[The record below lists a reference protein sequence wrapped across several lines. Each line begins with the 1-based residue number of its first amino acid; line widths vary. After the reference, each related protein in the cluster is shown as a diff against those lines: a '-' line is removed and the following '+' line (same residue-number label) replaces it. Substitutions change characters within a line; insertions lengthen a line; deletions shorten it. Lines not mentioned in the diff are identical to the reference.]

1 MFRVYVMQR
10 CNPVKLSY
18 RKTSKS
24 EDLSPL
30 VVQGC
35 PSSWETWKYLDF
47 LLHREK
53 HLAWRIQFWVKYPW
67 KNIFCWKKIIYSQNW
82 FLFEKKLFEVSGSQ
96 NLPLKFK
103 SLKKLALR
111 WVADSLNVSLP
122 KCEHQSDSVLLVI
135 KLNRDIW

>member
-1 MFRVYVMQR
+1 MFKVA
-10 CNPVKLSY
+10 
-18 RKTSKS
+18 
-24 EDLSPL
+24 PL
-30 VVQGC
+30 AGK
-35 PSSWETWKYLDF
+35 PGNTW
-47 LLHREK
+47 
-53 HLAWRIQFWVKYPW
+53 
-67 KNIFCWKKIIYSQNW
+67 IFCCTGKSTWPGEFNFGLNTPGKIFSVEKKIIYSQNR

-122 KCEHQSDSVLLVI
+122 KCEHQSHSVLLVI

>member
-30 VVQGC
+30 VVKGC

-67 KNIFCWKKIIYSQNW
+67 KNIFCWKKNH
-82 FLFEKKLFEVSGSQ
+82 LFTKLISVWKKTEVSGSQ